1 MKKLFYISAAF
12 ALITLT
18 GCELLNFDSSDNRS
32 TGRDGWTRDEHGM
45 IIPAPTPDPIE
56 EALND

>member
-1 MKKLFYISAAF
+1 MKSLAYLLAAF
-12 ALITLT
+12 ALITLAACDLFT
-18 GCELLNFDSSDNRS
+18 FHSSDNRS
-32 TGRDGWTRDEHGM
+32 SGGDGWTRDSNNN

>member
-1 MKKLFYISAAF
+1 MKSLAYLLAAF
-12 ALITLT
+12 ALITLA
-18 GCELLNFDSSDNRS
+18 GCDLFTFDSSDNRS
-32 TGRDGWTRDEHGM
+32 SGGDGWTRDSNNN

>member
-1 MKKLFYISAAF
+1 MKSLAYLLAAF
-12 ALITLT
+12 ALITLA
-18 GCELLNFDSSDNRS
+18 GCDLLTFDSSDNRS
-32 TGRDGWTRDEHGM
+32 SGGDGWTRDSNNN